1 MWKIVVVVNG
11 LLENVRFASL
21 KWMFYVMTRNLLC
34 QNKIWVSNLS
44 VLVLWYF
51 HLDIYSVVLIYKK
64 IFYCMFSYRK
74 FVYLHYGLQND
85 N

>member
-64 IFYCMFSYRK
+64 NILLYVFLQKICIFALRITK
-74 FVYLHYGLQND
+74 
-85 N
+85 